1 MISGRRVPRG
11 KGELAASGD
20 QVWRMQRSRLWL
32 NTLIVVGGWTGC
44 GVYLMLQGAFELV
57 VTGLVAVAIGL
68 IWAWFQFWLPKAV
81 LTSSDLRVVN
91 HFRTHRIALEDIYG
105 TFERAP
111 VVTFRLNN
119 GGRITVSAIRG
130 WYIGQMWNPTLA
142 KHRER
147 FLRAV
152 FEAKDLQERSRAGGD
167 DG

>member
-1 MISGRRVPRG
+1 MIPGRWLPTGMRG
-11 KGELAASGD
+11 LPGQGD

-44 GVYLMLQGAFELV
+44 GAYLMLQGAFELV
-57 VTGLVAVAIGL
+57 VAGTVAVAIGL

-81 LTSSDLRVVN
+81 LTPTELRVVN

-119 GGRITVSAIRG
+119 GRRITVSAIRG
-130 WYIGQMWNPTLA
+130 RYIGQKWNPTLA
-142 KHRER
+142 KHRDA

-152 FEAKDLQERSRAGGD
+152 FEAKDLKERSRAGGD
-167 DG
+167 D